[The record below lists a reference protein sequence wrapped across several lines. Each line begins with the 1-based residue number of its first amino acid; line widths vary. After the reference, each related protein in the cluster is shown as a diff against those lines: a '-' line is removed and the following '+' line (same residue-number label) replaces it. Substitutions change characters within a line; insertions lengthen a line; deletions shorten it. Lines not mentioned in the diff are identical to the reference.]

1 MKIFTTG
8 FRHGTATAITA
19 LLLLTGAAPSASA
32 PPPSSAVQPNSVP
45 PALPPGTQPPRDTGG
60 PDVPYTPTGKGCVE
74 SDTKNELIEY
84 MPWGQVH
91 LNLQQA
97 HRFATGKGVKIAIID
112 TGVDPRNPRFAGR
125 VVPSGEYVSGNR
137 NGADDCDGHGTE
149 VAGVAAAAKTE
160 GDFVG
165 AAPEATILAIRQT
178 SDRFEFKGDATR
190 DKRTSAGKVSTLAQ
204 AVVRAAD
211 QGAGVV
217 NISLT
222 NCGLPKDFSADDRA
236 LQAAIRYAVD
246 VKNTVIVTAAGNLD
260 SKAGCPLQ
268 NNNLDPATVNSVSS
282 PAWFADDVLSVA
294 SMARSG
300 EVSGFSVWGP
310 WVSIAAPGEEIISVD
325 PKGTGLTNA
334 NVKAD
339 GVGKIQG
346 TSFAAPY
353 VAGITA
359 LVRER
364 FPDLKARQVMDRLKA
379 TALHPGN
386 TSGRDH
392 RIGYG
397 MVNPVAALTAVLP
410 SESTGF
416 SSPPPRDLVTTISA
430 PPDRDWPPIIA
441 ALSGISIGFGL
452 LMLTLL
458 VLNSINRRRRAEPG
472 GRVGP
477 RRTSATPKTR
487 GVPPSA
493 T

>member
-1 MKIFTTG
+1 MKIDTTG
-8 FRHGTATAITA
+8 FRRATATATTA
-19 LLLLTGAAPSASA
+19 LLLLTGTLPAASA
-32 PPPSSAVQPNSVP
+32 QPSSAVQPNSVP
-45 PALPPGTQPPRDTGG
+45 PALPPGTPPPRDTGG
-60 PDVPYTPTGKGCVE
+60 PDVPYEPTGKGCVT
-74 SDTKNELIEY
+74 SDTKNELIEQ

-91 LNLQQA
+91 LNLEQA

-112 TGVDPRNPRFAGR
+112 TGVDPRNPRFGGR
-125 VVPSGEYVSGNR
+125 VVPAGEYVSGTK

-149 VAGVAAAAKTE
+149 VAGVAAAARTE

-165 AAPEATILAIRQT
+165 AAPGATILAIRQT

-190 DKRTSAGKVSTLAQ
+190 EKRTSAGKVSTLAQ
-204 AVVRAAD
+204 AIVRAAD
-211 QGAGVV
+211 QGAGVI

-222 NCGLPKDFSADDRA
+222 NCGTPQDFSADDRA

-246 VKNTVIVTAAGNLD
+246 VKNAVVVTAAGNLD
-260 SKAGCPLQ
+260 PKAGCPLQ
-268 NNNLDPATVNSVSS
+268 NNNIDPARVSSISS

-325 PKGTGLTNA
+325 PKGTGLTNS

-339 GVGKIQG
+339 GEQKIQG

-353 VAGITA
+353 VSGITA

-386 TSGRDH
+386 VSGRDH
-392 RIGYG
+392 RVGFG

-410 SESTGF
+410 AESAGF
-416 SSPPPRDLVTTISA
+416 PSPRQREILTTVTPPPG
-430 PPDRDWPPIIA
+430 RDWPPVVV
-441 ALSGISIGFGL
+441 ALSGVGIGFGL

-458 VLNSINRRRRAEPG
+458 VLNSIERRRRAKLG
-472 GRVGP
+472 G
-477 RRTSATPKTR
+477 
-487 GVPPSA
+487 
-493 T
+493 